1 MGVYVAKRDN
11 LSYMHRTH
19 ERNVK
24 RDNKKQRL
32 IQKQPK
38 IVFVAKKT
46 IIFGVIRF
54 DCPLEEVDL
63 VGVLVSIPM
72 PGGRQ
77 WCRINNLD
85 KLLSKR
91 FLLCLT

>member
-19 ERNVK
+19 ERNAK

-32 IQKQPK
+32 IQNQPK
-38 IVFVAKKT
+38 IVFVANKT
-46 IIFGVIRF
+46 IIFGVIHF

-63 VGVLVSIPM
+63 VG
-72 PGGRQ
+72 GGY
-77 WCRINNLD
+77 WCPYPCPVADNGVV
-85 KLLSKR
+85 
-91 FLLCLT
+91 